1 MFFYLEWID
10 KRPSKIF
17 LTEERPKE
25 INYECSFKIQ
35 KNEYNL
41 CGNINPKFLTFY
53 PSPKLQYTKNQY
65 LLSHLQKSVRRMD
78 SVKSVKTA
86 KHLIDLDLISFLR
99 RLPIIMLEDVTIHES
114 ISVIIWL
121 MIAISKKFVMKV
133 EIVKWLLGVVYYLS
147 NEVIQTSYSKE
158 INEHQWDPQL
168 YSNKINIVLY
178 SLRFRKCYGGMKG
191 DMEMIEYYIGLIIN
205 NQLQI
210 ADDKIP
216 IIKIEMDPL
225 LREDWIYQ
233 ANDFHC
239 NRYILNSIQKY
250 YPYLHQDYIK
260 ELIWKFSSS
269 INKRGLILQEQKY
282 VDDWNLIKRKVKRIQ
297 KNCIYY

>member
-1 MFFYLEWID
+1 MD
-10 KRPSKIF
+10 KI
-17 LTEERPKE
+17 
-25 INYECSFKIQ
+25 
-35 KNEYNL
+35 
-41 CGNINPKFLTFY
+41 
-53 PSPKLQYTKNQY
+53 
-65 LLSHLQKSVRRMD
+65 KSI
-78 SVKSVKTA
+78 KSS
-86 KHLIDLDLISFLR
+86 KHLIDLDINSFLR

-121 MIAISKKFVMKV
+121 MIAVSKKFVMKV

-239 NRYILNSIQKY
+239 NKYILKNIHKIHTKFSE
-250 YPYLHQDYIK
+250 DYIK
-260 ELIWKFSSS
+260 MLIWYFSSS
-269 INKRGLILQEQKY
+269 FNQRVSLINYPVKDRENWDKIKKTVKKVQKS
-282 VDDWNLIKRKVKRIQ
+282 
-297 KNCIYY
+297 CIYY